1 MRPEVYLRVLRR
13 GWWAILLAALAA
25 GLVGYAAEARKAK
38 TYEASTRL
46 AVTAF
51 PNDYF
56 FDQLTAN
63 WTQALEPYV
72 HNPNAVQSAIDAGYL
87 QPGDAGLAYN
97 AATRSNRDNRTV
109 TIAVTDT
116 DPARAARV
124 VGALARIDVA
134 KSKADQDAIAEA
146 DRQVNAQSQN
156 ARYTPRLIVTSLDCA
171 APSGG
176 LTSAAVLPNCPS
188 APTTA
193 NGPRV
198 KLTALAGM
206 VLGGV
211 LGLVVVLAAAAL
223 DDSLKDREDI
233 QRYLRLP
240 VVGSIPRGGERK

>member
-13 GWWAILLAALAA
+13 GWWAIVLAALVAA
-25 GLVGYAAEARKAK
+25 LIGYAVEARKAK

-46 AVTAF
+46 IVTAF

-56 FDQLTAN
+56 YDQLTAN

-72 HNPNAVQSAIDAGYL
+72 HNPNAVQSALDRGYL
-87 QPGDAGLAYN
+87 QPADAPLAYN

-124 VGALARIDVA
+124 VGALARIAVE
-134 KSKADQDAIAEA
+134 KNKADQDALAAA
-146 DRQVNAQSQN
+146 DQQVNAQSQN
-156 ARYTPRLIVTSLDCA
+156 ARLTPRLVVTSLDCA
-171 APSGG
+171 APAGG
-176 LTSAAVLPNCPS
+176 LTSGAVLPNCPS
-188 APTTA
+188 PPTTP

-198 KLTALAGM
+198 KLTALAGL

-211 LGLVVVLAAAAL
+211 LGLLVVLAAAAL
-223 DDSLKDREDI
+223 DDSLKDRGDI
-233 QRYLRLP
+233 ERYLHLP
-240 VVGSIPRGGERK
+240 VVASIPRGDAKK